1 MSAKIY
7 VSDITPLM
15 DENKLNSVLPLIPK
29 WRQEKILRFRFLK
42 DRGASAGAFLLL
54 SHALEREGIHAG
66 YDMDEFCYNSHN
78 KPYLL
83 PPENEQIYFNL
94 SHSGK
99 YVMCII
105 SDTENGCD
113 VQEIKEGGDDIAERF
128 FSQKE
133 KEYLRPLSPDDRVR
147 AFYELWA
154 LKESCLKATGS
165 GLAHE
170 LSAFSVDPKTFKIE
184 GLDGLATC
192 TLRLYNIDREYIFAA
207 CASDLPED
215 VQIVGLNV

>member
-54 SHALEREGIHAG
+54 SLALEREGIHAG

-105 SDTENGCD
+105 SDTDSGCD